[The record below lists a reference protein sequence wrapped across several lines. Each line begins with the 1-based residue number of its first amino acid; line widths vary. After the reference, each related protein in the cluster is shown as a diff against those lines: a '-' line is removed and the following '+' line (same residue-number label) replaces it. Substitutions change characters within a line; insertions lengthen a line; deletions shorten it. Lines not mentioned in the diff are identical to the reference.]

1 MTAVKPKWADLG
13 GTHKELIA
21 RILTLTE
28 TGDPVTTADLRI
40 DDIDVCAELAEMGAI
55 EFGGRGSLTVHTKP
69 PETHDRAAQ
78 HNRAQTTADRAH
90 LDEIT
95 AWQHQI
101 TQVLTQRHN
110 STDGDRTLKRRIAV
124 LERARQLI
132 EQKLTK

>member
-13 GTHKELIA
+13 GTHKELIIQ
-21 RILTLTE
+21 ILSDETL
-28 TGDPVTTADLRI
+28 PVDSL
-40 DDIDVCAELAEMGAI
+40 DVLAEMAEIGAI
-55 EFGGRGSLTVHTKP
+55 EFGAMGSLTVHTKP

-90 LDEIT
+90 LAEIT

-124 LERARQLI
+124 LERAKQLI
-132 EQKLTK
+132 EQELTK